1 MQHIGRLLDNDT
13 DSNYGGFDAR
23 KDMVMQSISEDPSD
37 FMDFLNGDEHAIM
50 AHLVS
55 MIYDPRC
62 QAEQIH
68 AYLQTSLEGALDA
81 FVELRAEEPYEE

>member
-1 MQHIGRLLDNDT
+1 MQQIDRLLDSDT
-13 DSNYGGFDAR
+13 QMNYGGYDAL
-23 KDMVMQSISEDPSD
+23 KDMVMQEISEDSSE

-50 AHLVS
+50 ARLVS

-68 AYLQTSLEGALDA
+68 AYLQTSLEGALEA
-81 FVELRAEEPYEE
+81 FVEVKTEEPYGK